1 MKDKE
6 IQLIAVEKVLKE
18 MLMAE
23 EYVRGWNASWY
34 EQCADAYSSD
44 LCCMGESDILDFQE
58 KYHDHYVLQDVKSL
72 ENRIGEPL
80 RKVVLVGDFNDEYEC
95 EFGKI
100 AWEGMCSKKAIRS
113 FSFANDGEISFTK
126 TDKIKSATRRK
137 NTGKDHIYTS
147 YEATYNVLAD
157 DFHIDVTVDRVTGEK
172 YSRRYRDYISFS
184 RLGDMVVKRFNDIYI
199 YQDLNTNRKM
209 IRIEKGYHK
218 KSKSNNSSVSFEAEL
233 DTFDAFQRGSID
245 IKTYKGN
252 GKVNGTYRFDV
263 SREKG
268 ARANFYSRKGV
279 KVDLIHHLELLKK
292 ANLLLSAKSPSTGDM
307 VISKFADS
315 TQQAV
320 ANSLGNRV
328 ISFDATDFTM
338 DAVSNADKRVVGTIK
353 NIQGEL
359 PLYGLNQRISDCFQ
373 LMCKTTS
380 LSEERNIKVL
390 EKR

>member
-1 MKDKE
+1 MLDSKM
-6 IQLIAVEKVLKE
+6 QLMALEKVLEE
-18 MLMAE
+18 MSMAE
-23 EYVRGWNASWY
+23 EYAATWKASWY
-34 EQCADAYSSD
+34 EQCLDAYSDD
-44 LCCMGESDILDFQE
+44 LYGMSEMDLEEFQKMYHNHYLLE
-58 KYHDHYVLQDVKSL
+58 KVRPFEK
-72 ENRIGEPL
+72 RIGEPL
-80 RKVVLVGDFNDEYEC
+80 RKVTLQGDYGEKYHC
-95 EFGKI
+95 EFAKI
-100 AWEGMCSKKAIRS
+100 VWEGMCSKKAIRS

-126 TDKIKSATRRK
+126 IDKIKSDKRRK

-147 YEATYNVLAD
+147 YEASYNVLTD
-157 DFHIDVTVDRVTGEK
+157 NFRLDVTVDRDTGEK

-184 RLGDMVVKRFNDIYI
+184 RLGDVVVKRFNDIYI

-209 IRIEKGYHK
+209 IRIEKGYHRK
-218 KSKSNNSSVSFEAEL
+218 RKSNNSSISFEAEL
-233 DTFDAFQRGSID
+233 DTFDAFQRGAVD
-245 IKTYKGN
+245 IKTYN
-252 GKVNGTYRFDV
+252 GIYRFDV

-279 KVDLIHHLELLKK
+279 KVDLIYHPELLKK

-307 VISKFADS
+307 VISNFADS

-359 PLYGLNQRISDCFQ
+359 PLYGLNQRINDCFQ
-373 LMCKTTS
+373 LMSKTTR
-380 LSEERNIKVL
+380 LSEERDIKVL

>member
-1 MKDKE
+1 MLDSTM
-6 IQLIAVEKVLKE
+6 QLIALEKVFEE
-18 MLMAE
+18 MSRVE
-23 EYVRGWNASWY
+23 EYVGEWKASWY
-34 EQCADAYSSD
+34 EQCLDAYSDD
-44 LCCMGESDILDFQE
+44 LYGMSEMDLGEFQKMYHNHYLLE
-58 KYHDHYVLQDVKSL
+58 KVRPFEK
-72 ENRIGEPL
+72 RIGEPL
-80 RKVVLVGDFNDEYEC
+80 RKVTLIGDYGEEYNC
-95 EFGKI
+95 EFAKVV
-100 AWEGMCSKKAIRS
+100 WEGMCSKKAIRS

-126 TDKIKSATRRK
+126 TDKIKSNKRRK

-147 YEATYNVLAD
+147 YEATYNVLSD
-157 DFHIDVTVDRVTGEK
+157 DFRLDITVDRITGER
-172 YSRRYRDYISFS
+172 YSKRYRDYISFS

-199 YQDLNTNRKM
+199 YHDLNTNRKM
-209 IRIEKGYHK
+209 IRIEKKYNK
-218 KSKSNNSSVSFEAEL
+218 KNKSYNSAVTFETVL
-233 DTFDAFQRGSID
+233 DTFDAFQRGAVD

-279 KVDLIHHLELLKK
+279 KVDLIYHPELLKK

-338 DAVSNADKRVVGTIK
+338 DAVSNADKRVVSTIK

-373 LMCKTTS
+373 LMNKTTR

-390 EKR
+390 EKK

>member
-1 MKDKE
+1 MA
-6 IQLIAVEKVLKE
+6 LEKVLEE
-18 MLMAE
+18 MSMAE
-23 EYVRGWNASWY
+23 EYAATWKASWY
-34 EQCADAYSSD
+34 EQCLDAYSDD
-44 LCCMGESDILDFQE
+44 LYGMSEMDLEEFQKMYHNHYLLE
-58 KYHDHYVLQDVKSL
+58 KVRPFEK
-72 ENRIGEPL
+72 RIGEPL
-80 RKVVLVGDFNDEYEC
+80 RKVTLQGDYGEKYHC
-95 EFGKI
+95 EFAKI
-100 AWEGMCSKKAIRS
+100 VWEGMCSKKAIRS
-113 FSFANDGEISFTK
+113 FSFANDGEIFFTK
-126 TDKIKSATRRK
+126 TDKIKSDKRRK

-172 YSRRYRDYISFS
+172 YSRRYRDSISFS
-184 RLGDMVVKRFNDIYI
+184 RLGDVVVKRFNDIYI

-209 IRIEKGYHK
+209 IRIEKGYHRK
-218 KSKSNNSSVSFEAEL
+218 RKSNNSSISFEAEL
-233 DTFDAFQRGSID
+233 DTFDAFQRGAVD
-245 IKTYKGN
+245 IKTYN
-252 GKVNGTYRFDV
+252 GIYRFDV

-279 KVDLIHHLELLKK
+279 KVDLIHHPELLKK

>member
-1 MKDKE
+1 M
-6 IQLIAVEKVLKE
+6 
-18 MLMAE
+18 
-23 EYVRGWNASWY
+23 
-34 EQCADAYSSD
+34 
-44 LCCMGESDILDFQE
+44 
-58 KYHDHYVLQDVKSL
+58 QDVKSL

-292 ANLLLSAKSPSTGDM
+292 ANLLLSAKSPSTGD
-307 VISKFADS
+307 I
-315 TQQAV
+315 
-320 ANSLGNRV
+320 
-328 ISFDATDFTM
+328 
-338 DAVSNADKRVVGTIK
+338 
-353 NIQGEL
+353 
-359 PLYGLNQRISDCFQ
+359 
-373 LMCKTTS
+373 
-380 LSEERNIKVL
+380 
-390 EKR
+390 

>member
-1 MKDKE
+1 MLDSTM
-6 IQLIAVEKVLKE
+6 QLIALEKVFEE
-18 MLMAE
+18 MSMAE
-23 EYVRGWNASWY
+23 EYVGEWKASWY
-34 EQCADAYSSD
+34 EQCLDAYSDD
-44 LCCMGESDILDFQE
+44 LYGMSEMDLGEFQKMYHNHYLLE
-58 KYHDHYVLQDVKSL
+58 KVRPFEK
-72 ENRIGEPL
+72 RIGEPL
-80 RKVVLVGDFNDEYEC
+80 RKVTLIGDYGEEYNC
-95 EFGKI
+95 EFAKI
-100 AWEGMCSKKAIRS
+100 VWEGMCSKKAIRS
-113 FSFANDGEISFTK
+113 FSFANDGAIFFTK

-209 IRIEKGYHK
+209 IRIEKKYNK
-218 KSKSNNSSVSFEAEL
+218 KNKSYNSAVTFEAVL
-233 DTFDAFQRGSID
+233 DTFDAFQRGAVD

-279 KVDLIHHLELLKK
+279 KVDLIYHPELLKK

-320 ANSLGNRV
+320 ADALNNRI
-328 ISFDATDFTM
+328 ISFDATDFNM
-338 DAVSNADKRVVGTIK
+338 KAVHDAERKVVDTVKKIK
-353 NIQGEL
+353 GEL
-359 PLYGLNQRISDCFQ
+359 PLFGLTERINYSFL
-373 LMCKTTS
+373 LMNPVGH
-380 LSEERNIKVL
+380 LPENDLGKVL
-390 EKR
+390 ERK

>member
-113 FSFANDGEISFTK
+113 FSFANDGEITFTK
-126 TDKIKSATRRK
+126 DDKKKEEKRRNRK
-137 NTGKDHIYTS
+137 LKDDIYTS
-147 YEATYNVLAD
+147 YDATYNVLSD
-157 DFHIDVTVDRVTGEK
+157 DFNLNVTVDRVVTEK
-172 YSRRYRDYISFS
+172 YSRRFRDYIEFS
-184 RLGDMVVKRFNDIYI
+184 RCGDIVIKRLNDIYI
-199 YQDLNTNRKM
+199 YQDLKTNDK
-209 IRIEKGYHK
+209 IIKIEKGYRRRN
-218 KSKSNNSSVSFEAEL
+218 KSFNSSVSFEAVFDSF
-233 DTFDAFQRGSID
+233 DTFQKGAVE

-279 KVDLIHHLELLKK
+279 KVDLIHHPELLKK
-292 ANLLLSAKSPSTGDM
+292 ANLLLSAKSPSTGD
-307 VISKFADS
+307 I
-315 TQQAV
+315 
-320 ANSLGNRV
+320 
-328 ISFDATDFTM
+328 
-338 DAVSNADKRVVGTIK
+338 
-353 NIQGEL
+353 
-359 PLYGLNQRISDCFQ
+359 
-373 LMCKTTS
+373 
-380 LSEERNIKVL
+380 
-390 EKR
+390 

>member
-1 MKDKE
+1 MLDS
-6 IQLIAVEKVLKE
+6 IMQLIALEKVLEE
-18 MLMAE
+18 MSRVE
-23 EYVRGWNASWY
+23 EYVGEWKASWY
-34 EQCADAYSSD
+34 EQCLDAYSDD
-44 LCCMGESDILDFQE
+44 LYGMSEMDLGEFQKMYHNHYLLE
-58 KYHDHYVLQDVKSL
+58 KVRPFEK
-72 ENRIGEPL
+72 RIGEPL
-80 RKVVLVGDFNDEYEC
+80 RKVTLIGDYGEEYNC
-95 EFGKI
+95 EFAKVV
-100 AWEGMCSKKAIRS
+100 WEGMCSKKAIRS

-126 TDKIKSATRRK
+126 TDKIKSDKRRK

-147 YEATYNVLAD
+147 YEATYNVLSD
-157 DFHIDVTVDRVTGEK
+157 DFRLDVTVDRITGQR
-172 YSRRYRDYISFS
+172 YSKRYRDYISFS

-199 YQDLNTNRKM
+199 YHDLNTNRKM
-209 IRIEKGYHK
+209 IRIEKKYNK
-218 KSKSNNSSVSFEAEL
+218 KNKSYNSAVTFEAVL
-233 DTFDAFQRGSID
+233 DTFDAFQRGAVD

-279 KVDLIHHLELLKK
+279 KVDLIYHPELLKK

-338 DAVSNADKRVVGTIK
+338 DAVSNADKRVVSTIK

-373 LMCKTTS
+373 LMNKTTR

-390 EKR
+390 EKK

>member
-1 MKDKE
+1 MA
-6 IQLIAVEKVLKE
+6 LEKVLEE
-18 MLMAE
+18 MSMAE
-23 EYVRGWNASWY
+23 EYAATWKASWY
-34 EQCADAYSSD
+34 EQCLDAYSDD
-44 LCCMGESDILDFQE
+44 LYGMNEMDFEEFKKMYHTHYLLE
-58 KYHDHYVLQDVKSL
+58 KVRPL
-72 ENRIGEPL
+72 EKRIGEPL
-80 RKVVLVGDFNDEYEC
+80 RKVTLIGDDGEKYHC
-95 EFGKI
+95 EFAKVV
-100 AWEGMCSKKAIRS
+100 WEGMCSKKAIRS

-126 TDKIKSATRRK
+126 IDKIKSDKRRK

-147 YEATYNVLAD
+147 YEASYNVLTD
-157 DFHIDVTVDRVTGEK
+157 NFRLDVTVDRVTGEK
-172 YSRRYRDYISFS
+172 YSRRYRDSISFS
-184 RLGDMVVKRFNDIYI
+184 RLGDVVVKRFNDIYI

-209 IRIEKGYHK
+209 IRIEKGYHRK
-218 KSKSNNSSVSFEAEL
+218 RKSNNSSISFEAEL
-233 DTFDAFQRGSID
+233 DTFDAFQRGAVD
-245 IKTYKGN
+245 IKTYN
-252 GKVNGTYRFDV
+252 GIYRFDV

-279 KVDLIHHLELLKK
+279 KVDLIYHPELLKK

-307 VISKFADS
+307 VISNFADS

>member
-113 FSFANDGEISFTK
+113 FCFSNDGKITFTK
-126 TDKIKSATRRK
+126 DDKKKEEKRRNRK
-137 NTGKDHIYTS
+137 LKDDIYTS
-147 YEATYNVLAD
+147 YDATYNVLSD
-157 DFHIDVTVDRVTGEK
+157 DFNLNVTVDRVVTEK
-172 YSRRYRDYISFS
+172 YSRRFRDYIEFS
-184 RLGDMVVKRFNDIYI
+184 RCGDIVIKRLNDIYI
-199 YQDLNTNRKM
+199 YQDLKTNDK
-209 IRIEKGYHK
+209 IIKIEKGYRRRN
-218 KSKSNNSSVSFEAEL
+218 KSFNSSVSFEAVFDSF
-233 DTFDAFQRGSID
+233 DTFQKGAVE

-279 KVDLIHHLELLKK
+279 KVDLIHHPELLKK

>member
-72 ENRIGEPL
+72 ENRIGEPH

-100 AWEGMCSKKAIRS
+100 AWEEMCSKKAIRS

-184 RLGDMVVKRFNDIYI
+184 RLGDVVVKRFNDIYI
-199 YQDLNTNRKM
+199 YHDLNTNRKM
-209 IRIEKGYHK
+209 IRIEKGYHRK
-218 KSKSNNSSVSFEAEL
+218 NKSNNSSVSFEAEL
-233 DTFDAFQRGSID
+233 DTIDAFQRGSVD

-268 ARANFYSRKGV
+268 ARAKFYSRKGV
-279 KVDLIHHLELLKK
+279 KVDLIHHPELLKK
-292 ANLLLSAKSPSTGDM
+292 ANLLLSRQSPSTGDM

-338 DAVSNADKRVVGTIK
+338 DAVSNANKRVVDTIK

-373 LMCKTTS
+373 LMNKTTR

-390 EKR
+390 EKK

>member
-1 MKDKE
+1 MLDSTM
-6 IQLIAVEKVLKE
+6 QLIALEKVFEE
-18 MLMAE
+18 MSRAE
-23 EYVRGWNASWY
+23 EYVGVWKASWY
-34 EQCADAYSSD
+34 EQYLDVYSDDLYGMRDAD
-44 LCCMGESDILDFQE
+44 LLDFQE
-58 KYHDHYVLQDVKSL
+58 SYHNHYLL
-72 ENRIGEPL
+72 EGVRPLEQRNGETL
-80 RKVVLVGDFNDEYEC
+80 RKVTLIGDYGEEYNC
-95 EFGKI
+95 EFAKVV
-100 AWEGMCSKKAIRS
+100 WEGMCSKKAIRS

-126 TDKIKSATRRK
+126 ADKIKSNTRRK
-137 NTGKDHIYTS
+137 KMEKDNVYTS
-147 YEATYNVLAD
+147 YEATYNVLSD
-157 DFHIDVTVDRVTGEK
+157 NFHLDITVDRITGERYCK
-172 YSRRYRDYISFS
+172 RYRDYISFS
-184 RLGDMVVKRFNDIYI
+184 RLGDVVVKRFNDIYI
-199 YQDLNTNRKM
+199 YHDLNTNRKM
-209 IRIEKGYHK
+209 IRIEKKYNK
-218 KSKSNNSSVSFEAEL
+218 KNKSYNSAVTFEAVL
-233 DTFDAFQRGSID
+233 DTFDTFQRGAVD

-279 KVDLIHHLELLKK
+279 KVDLIYHPELLKK

-338 DAVSNADKRVVGTIK
+338 DAVSNADKRVVSTIK

-373 LMCKTTS
+373 LMNKTTR

-390 EKR
+390 EKK

>member
-1 MKDKE
+1 MLDSKM
-6 IQLIAVEKVLKE
+6 QLMALEKVLEE
-18 MLMAE
+18 MSMAE
-23 EYVRGWNASWY
+23 EYAATWNASWY
-34 EQCADAYSSD
+34 EQCLDAYSDD
-44 LCCMGESDILDFQE
+44 LYGMSEMDLEEFQKMYHNHYLLE
-58 KYHDHYVLQDVKSL
+58 KVRPFEK
-72 ENRIGEPL
+72 RIGEPL
-80 RKVVLVGDFNDEYEC
+80 RKVTLQGDYGEKYHC
-95 EFGKI
+95 EFAKI
-100 AWEGMCSKKAIRS
+100 VWEGMCSKKAIRS
-113 FSFANDGEISFTK
+113 FSFANDGEIFFTK
-126 TDKIKSATRRK
+126 TDKIKSDKRRK

-172 YSRRYRDYISFS
+172 YSRRYRDSISFS
-184 RLGDMVVKRFNDIYI
+184 RLGDVVVKRFNDIYI

-209 IRIEKGYHK
+209 IRIEKGYHRK
-218 KSKSNNSSVSFEAEL
+218 RKSNNSSISFEAEL
-233 DTFDAFQRGSID
+233 DTFDAFQRGAVD
-245 IKTYKGN
+245 IKTYN
-252 GKVNGTYRFDV
+252 GIYRFDV

-279 KVDLIHHLELLKK
+279 KVDLIYHPELLKK

-307 VISKFADS
+307 VISNFADS

-338 DAVSNADKRVVGTIK
+338 DAVSNANKRVVDTIK

-359 PLYGLNQRISDCFQ
+359 PLYGLNQRINDCFQ
-373 LMCKTTS
+373 LMSKTTR
-380 LSEERNIKVL
+380 LSEERDIKVL

>member
-1 MKDKE
+1 M
-6 IQLIAVEKVLKE
+6 
-18 MLMAE
+18 
-23 EYVRGWNASWY
+23 
-34 EQCADAYSSD
+34 
-44 LCCMGESDILDFQE
+44 
-58 KYHDHYVLQDVKSL
+58 QDVKSL

-113 FSFANDGEISFTK
+113 FSFANDGKITFTK
-126 TDKIKSATRRK
+126 DDKKKEEKRRNRK
-137 NTGKDHIYTS
+137 LKDDIYTS
-147 YEATYNVLAD
+147 YDATYNVLAD

-292 ANLLLSAKSPSTGDM
+292 TNLLLSAKSPSTGDM

>member
-1 MKDKE
+1 M
-6 IQLIAVEKVLKE
+6 
-18 MLMAE
+18 
-23 EYVRGWNASWY
+23 
-34 EQCADAYSSD
+34 
-44 LCCMGESDILDFQE
+44 
-58 KYHDHYVLQDVKSL
+58 QDVKSL

-126 TDKIKSATRRK
+126 TDKIKSDKRRK

-147 YEATYNVLAD
+147 YETSYNVLTD
-157 DFHIDVTVDRVTGEK
+157 DFRLDVTVDRVTGEK

-184 RLGDMVVKRFNDIYI
+184 RLGDVVVKRFNDIYI

-218 KSKSNNSSVSFEAEL
+218 KSKSNNSSISFEAEL
-233 DTFDAFQRGSID
+233 DTFDAFQRGAVD
-245 IKTYKGN
+245 IKTY
-252 GKVNGTYRFDV
+252 NGTYRFDV

-279 KVDLIHHLELLKK
+279 KVDLIHHPELLKK

>member
-1 MKDKE
+1 MA
-6 IQLIAVEKVLKE
+6 LEKVLEE
-18 MLMAE
+18 MSMAE
-23 EYVRGWNASWY
+23 EYAATWKASWY
-34 EQCADAYSSD
+34 EQCLDAYSDD
-44 LCCMGESDILDFQE
+44 LYGMSEMDLEEFQKMYHNHYLLE
-58 KYHDHYVLQDVKSL
+58 KVRPL
-72 ENRIGEPL
+72 EKRIGEPL
-80 RKVVLVGDFNDEYEC
+80 RKVTLTGDDGEKYRC
-95 EFGKI
+95 EFAKI
-100 AWEGMCSKKAIRS
+100 VWEGMCSKKAIRS

-172 YSRRYRDYISFS
+172 YSRRYRDSISFS
-184 RLGDMVVKRFNDIYI
+184 RLGDVVVKRFNDIYI

-209 IRIEKGYHK
+209 IRIEKGYHRK
-218 KSKSNNSSVSFEAEL
+218 RKSNNSSISFEAEL
-233 DTFDAFQRGSID
+233 DTFDAFQRGAVD
-245 IKTYKGN
+245 IKTYN
-252 GKVNGTYRFDV
+252 GIYRFDV

>member
-1 MKDKE
+1 MLDSTM
-6 IQLIAVEKVLKE
+6 QLIALEKVFEE
-18 MLMAE
+18 MSMAE
-23 EYVRGWNASWY
+23 EYAATWKASWY
-34 EQCADAYSSD
+34 EQCLDAYSDD
-44 LCCMGESDILDFQE
+44 LYGMSEMDLGEFQKMYHNHYLLE
-58 KYHDHYVLQDVKSL
+58 KVRPFEK
-72 ENRIGEPL
+72 RIGEPL
-80 RKVVLVGDFNDEYEC
+80 RKVTLIGDYGEGYNC
-95 EFGKI
+95 EFAKVV
-100 AWEGMCSKKAIRS
+100 WEGMCSKKAIRS

-126 TDKIKSATRRK
+126 TDKIKSNKRRK

-147 YEATYNVLAD
+147 YEATYNVLSD
-157 DFHIDVTVDRVTGEK
+157 DFRLDITVDRITGER
-172 YSRRYRDYISFS
+172 YSKRYRDYISFS

-199 YQDLNTNRKM
+199 YHDLNTNRKM
-209 IRIEKGYHK
+209 IRIEKKYNK
-218 KSKSNNSSVSFEAEL
+218 KNKSYNSAVTFEAVL
-233 DTFDAFQRGSID
+233 DTFDAFQRGAVD

-279 KVDLIHHLELLKK
+279 KVDLIYHPELLKK

-338 DAVSNADKRVVGTIK
+338 DAVSNADKRVVSTIK

-373 LMCKTTS
+373 LMNKTTR

-390 EKR
+390 EKK

>member
-1 MKDKE
+1 MLDS
-6 IQLIAVEKVLKE
+6 IMQLIALEKVLEE
-18 MLMAE
+18 MSRVE
-23 EYVRGWNASWY
+23 EYAATWKASWY
-34 EQCADAYSSD
+34 EQCLDAYSDD
-44 LCCMGESDILDFQE
+44 LYGMSEMDLGEFQKMYHNHYLLE
-58 KYHDHYVLQDVKSL
+58 KVRPFEK
-72 ENRIGEPL
+72 RIGEPL
-80 RKVVLVGDFNDEYEC
+80 RKVTLIGDYGEEYNC
-95 EFGKI
+95 EFAKVV
-100 AWEGMCSKKAIRS
+100 WEGMCSKKAIRS
-113 FSFANDGEISFTK
+113 LSFANDGEISFTK
-126 TDKIKSATRRK
+126 TDKIKSNKRRK

-147 YEATYNVLAD
+147 YEATYNVLSD
-157 DFHIDVTVDRVTGEK
+157 DFRLDVTVDRITGQR
-172 YSRRYRDYISFS
+172 YSKRYRDYISFS

-199 YQDLNTNRKM
+199 YHDLNTNRKM
-209 IRIEKGYHK
+209 IRIEKKYNK
-218 KSKSNNSSVSFEAEL
+218 KNKSYNSAVTFEAVL
-233 DTFDAFQRGSID
+233 DTFDAFQRGAVD

-279 KVDLIHHLELLKK
+279 KVDLIYHPELLKK

-338 DAVSNADKRVVGTIK
+338 DAVSNADKRVVSTIK

-373 LMCKTTS
+373 LMNKTTR

-390 EKR
+390 EKK

>member
-184 RLGDMVVKRFNDIYI
+184 RLRDMVVKRFNDIYI

-209 IRIEKGYHK
+209 IRIEKGYHR

-233 DTFDAFQRGSID
+233 DTFDAFQRGAVD

-279 KVDLIHHLELLKK
+279 KVDLIYHPELLKK

-307 VISKFADS
+307 VISNFADS

-320 ANSLGNRV
+320 ANSLDNRV

-338 DAVSNADKRVVGTIK
+338 DAVSNANKRVVDTIK

-373 LMCKTTS
+373 LMSKTTR

-390 EKR
+390 EKK

>member
-1 MKDKE
+1 MLDSKM
-6 IQLIAVEKVLKE
+6 QLIVLEKVLEE
-18 MLMAE
+18 MSMAE
-23 EYVRGWNASWY
+23 DYAATWKASWY
-34 EQCADAYSSD
+34 EQCLDAYSDD
-44 LCCMGESDILDFQE
+44 LYGMSEMDLEEFQKMYHNHYLLE
-58 KYHDHYVLQDVKSL
+58 KVRPL
-72 ENRIGEPL
+72 EKRIGEPL
-80 RKVVLVGDFNDEYEC
+80 RKVTLTGDDGEKYRC
-95 EFGKI
+95 EFAKI
-100 AWEGMCSKKAIRS
+100 VWEGMCSKKAIRS

-199 YQDLNTNRKM
+199 YQDLNTNRKT

-233 DTFDAFQRGSID
+233 DTFDAFQRGAVD
-245 IKTYKGN
+245 IKTYN
-252 GKVNGTYRFDV
+252 GIYRFDV

>member
-1 MKDKE
+1 MLDSKM
-6 IQLIAVEKVLKE
+6 QLMALEKVLEE
-18 MLMAE
+18 MSMAE
-23 EYVRGWNASWY
+23 EYAATWKASWY
-34 EQCADAYSSD
+34 EQCLDAYSDD
-44 LCCMGESDILDFQE
+44 LYGMSEMDLEEFQKMYHNHYLLE
-58 KYHDHYVLQDVKSL
+58 KVRPFEK
-72 ENRIGEPL
+72 RIGEPL
-80 RKVVLVGDFNDEYEC
+80 RKVTLQGDYGEKYHC
-95 EFGKI
+95 EFAKI
-100 AWEGMCSKKAIRS
+100 VWEGMCSKKAIRS
-113 FSFANDGEISFTK
+113 FSFANDGEIFFTK
-126 TDKIKSATRRK
+126 TDKIKSDKRRK

-172 YSRRYRDYISFS
+172 YSRRYRDSISFS
-184 RLGDMVVKRFNDIYI
+184 RLGDVVVKRFNDIYI

-209 IRIEKGYHK
+209 IRIEKGYHRK
-218 KSKSNNSSVSFEAEL
+218 RKSNNSSISFEAEL
-233 DTFDAFQRGSID
+233 DTFDAFQRGAVD
-245 IKTYKGN
+245 IKTYN
-252 GKVNGTYRFDV
+252 GIYRFDV

-279 KVDLIHHLELLKK
+279 KVDLIYHPELLKK

-307 VISKFADS
+307 VISNFADS

-338 DAVSNADKRVVGTIK
+338 DAVSNANKRVVDTIK

-359 PLYGLNQRISDCFQ
+359 PLYGLNQRINDCFQ
-373 LMCKTTS
+373 LMSKTTR
-380 LSEERNIKVL
+380 LSEERDIKVL

>member
-1 MKDKE
+1 MLDSKM
-6 IQLIAVEKVLKE
+6 QLIVLEKVLEE
-18 MLMAE
+18 MSMAE
-23 EYVRGWNASWY
+23 EYAATWKASWY
-34 EQCADAYSSD
+34 EQCLDAYSDD
-44 LCCMGESDILDFQE
+44 LYGMSEMDLGEFQKMYHNHYLLE
-58 KYHDHYVLQDVKSL
+58 KVRPFEK
-72 ENRIGEPL
+72 RIGEPL
-80 RKVVLVGDFNDEYEC
+80 RKVTLIGDYGEEYNC
-95 EFGKI
+95 EFAKVV
-100 AWEGMCSKKAIRS
+100 WEGMCSKKAIRS

-126 TDKIKSATRRK
+126 TDKIKSDKRRK

-147 YEATYNVLAD
+147 YETSYNVLTD
-157 DFHIDVTVDRVTGEK
+157 DFRLDVTVDRVTGEK

-279 KVDLIHHLELLKK
+279 KVDLNHHPELLKK
-292 ANLLLSAKSPSTGDM
+292 ANLLLSRQSPSTGDM
-307 VISKFADS
+307 VISNFADS

-320 ANSLGNRV
+320 ANSLDNRV
-328 ISFDATDFTM
+328 IFFDATDFTM
-338 DAVSNADKRVVGTIK
+338 DAVSNANKRVVDTIK

-373 LMCKTTS
+373 LMNKTTR

-390 EKR
+390 EKK

>member
-1 MKDKE
+1 MLDSTM
-6 IQLIAVEKVLKE
+6 QLIALEKVFEE
-18 MLMAE
+18 MSRAE
-23 EYVRGWNASWY
+23 EYVGVWKASWY
-34 EQCADAYSSD
+34 EQYLDVYSDDLYGMRDAD
-44 LCCMGESDILDFQE
+44 LLDFQE
-58 KYHDHYVLQDVKSL
+58 SYHNHYLL
-72 ENRIGEPL
+72 EGVRPLEQRNGETL
-80 RKVVLVGDFNDEYEC
+80 RKVTLIGDYGEEYNC
-95 EFGKI
+95 EFAKVV
-100 AWEGMCSKKAIRS
+100 WEGMCSKKAIRS

-126 TDKIKSATRRK
+126 ADKIKSNTRRK
-137 NTGKDHIYTS
+137 KMEKDNVYTS
-147 YEATYNVLAD
+147 YEATYNVLSD
-157 DFHIDVTVDRVTGEK
+157 DFHLDITVDWITGERYCK
-172 YSRRYRDYISFS
+172 RYRDYISFS
-184 RLGDMVVKRFNDIYI
+184 RLGDVVVKRFNDIYI
-199 YQDLNTNRKM
+199 YHDLNTNRKM
-209 IRIEKGYHK
+209 IRIEKGYHRK
-218 KSKSNNSSVSFEAEL
+218 NKSNNSSVSFEAEL
-233 DTFDAFQRGSID
+233 DTIDAFQRGSVD

-279 KVDLIHHLELLKK
+279 KVDLIHHPELLKK
-292 ANLLLSAKSPSTGDM
+292 ANLLLSRQSPSTGDM

-338 DAVSNADKRVVGTIK
+338 DAVSNADKRVVSTIK

-373 LMCKTTS
+373 LMNKTTR

-390 EKR
+390 EKK

>member
-279 KVDLIHHLELLKK
+279 KVDLIHHPELLKK

>member
-1 MKDKE
+1 
-6 IQLIAVEKVLKE
+6 
-18 MLMAE
+18 
-23 EYVRGWNASWY
+23 
-34 EQCADAYSSD
+34 
-44 LCCMGESDILDFQE
+44 
-58 KYHDHYVLQDVKSL
+58 
-72 ENRIGEPL
+72 
-80 RKVVLVGDFNDEYEC
+80 
-95 EFGKI
+95 
-100 AWEGMCSKKAIRS
+100 
-113 FSFANDGEISFTK
+113 
-126 TDKIKSATRRK
+126 
-137 NTGKDHIYTS
+137 
-147 YEATYNVLAD
+147 
-157 DFHIDVTVDRVTGEK
+157 
-172 YSRRYRDYISFS
+172 
-184 RLGDMVVKRFNDIYI
+184 
-199 YQDLNTNRKM
+199 M
-209 IRIEKGYHK
+209 IRIEKKYNK
-218 KSKSNNSSVSFEAEL
+218 KNKSYNSAVTFEAVL
-233 DTFDAFQRGSID
+233 DTFDAFQRGAVD

-279 KVDLIHHLELLKK
+279 KVDLIYHPELLKK

-338 DAVSNADKRVVGTIK
+338 DAVSNADKRVVSTIK

-373 LMCKTTS
+373 LMNKTTR

-390 EKR
+390 EKK

>member
-1 MKDKE
+1 M
-6 IQLIAVEKVLKE
+6 
-18 MLMAE
+18 
-23 EYVRGWNASWY
+23 
-34 EQCADAYSSD
+34 
-44 LCCMGESDILDFQE
+44 
-58 KYHDHYVLQDVKSL
+58 
-72 ENRIGEPL
+72 
-80 RKVVLVGDFNDEYEC
+80 
-95 EFGKI
+95 
-100 AWEGMCSKKAIRS
+100 
-113 FSFANDGEISFTK
+113 
-126 TDKIKSATRRK
+126 
-137 NTGKDHIYTS
+137 
-147 YEATYNVLAD
+147 
-157 DFHIDVTVDRVTGEK
+157 
-172 YSRRYRDYISFS
+172 
-184 RLGDMVVKRFNDIYI
+184 IYI
-199 YQDLNTNRKM
+199 YQDLKTNDK
-209 IRIEKGYHK
+209 IIKIEKGYRRRN
-218 KSKSNNSSVSFEAEL
+218 KSFNSSVSFEAVFDSF
-233 DTFDAFQRGSID
+233 DTFQKGAVE

-279 KVDLIHHLELLKK
+279 KVDLIHHPELLKK

-380 LSEERNIKVL
+380 LSEERDIKVL